1 MFWENA
7 FVAIY
12 QRHNVKIFL
21 LLPWLII
28 LGLGISYT
36 DDYLADIQ
44 QAKQASLSITISSEI
59 DHLTD
64 EL

>member
-1 MFWENA
+1 MLKQLVCNYS
-7 FVAIY
+7 IST
-12 QRHNVKIFL
+12 RLKIFL

-44 QAKQASLSITISSEI
+44 QAKQAS
-59 DHLTD
+59 
-64 EL
+64 